1 MNYSHQIK
9 KINNMQNMGKLD
21 NVLRLLLVIISGF
34 SLYFLFNMN
43 ESLSDVKDNLGNAQK
58 EVNTAQDSI
67 RIMQARI
74 DSLLKTTQDAKVKM
88 VDLEKRANQVKTV
101 YIDRTKK
108 DNETVS
114 QADNVLKTMKEKKKK
129 ASNLDW

>member
-1 MNYSHQIK
+1 
-9 KINNMQNMGKLD
+9 MQNMGKLD
-21 NVLRLLLVIISGF
+21 NVLRLLLVLISGF

-43 ESLSDVKDNLGNAQK
+43 KSLSDVKDNLGNAQK

-101 YIDRTKK
+101 YVDRTKK